1 MSISKRILFFAA
13 LLAFVV
19 PASAKADTKSQI
31 EARAKEWADK
41 YNAGDAAGVAAFYEE
56 DGQILPPQTDAV
68 AGRAKIQEYWQGVM
82 GAGVKSAALEMLEVH
97 ASGDIAG
104 EVGRYVM
111 KNAEGQ
117 EVDHGKYIVL
127 WKKKKGSWVI
137 VRDIW
142 NSSMSLGMATPAK

>member
-1 MSISKRILFFAA
+1 MSTSKRFVFFAA

-19 PASAKADTKSQI
+19 PASAMADAKSQI
-31 EARAKEWADK
+31 EARAKEWAEK
-41 YNAGDAAGVAAFYEE
+41 YNAGDAAGVAALYEE

-82 GAGVKSAALEMLEVH
+82 GAGVKTAALQLLEVH
-97 ASGDIAG
+97 SSGDIAA
-104 EVGRYVM
+104 EVGSYVM
-111 KNAEGQ
+111 KNAEDQ
-117 EVDHGKYIVL
+117 NVDQGKYMVL

-142 NSSMSLGMATPAK
+142 NSSMSPATAPAK

>member
-1 MSISKRILFFAA
+1 MISKRILFFVAI
-13 LLAFVV
+13 LAFVV
-19 PASAKADTKSQI
+19 PASARADTKSQI
-31 EARAKEWADK
+31 EARAKEWAAK

-56 DGQILPPQTDAV
+56 DGQILPPLTDAV

-82 GAGVKSAALEMLEVH
+82 GAGVKTAALEVLEVH
-97 ASGDIAG
+97 TSGDLAG

-117 EVDHGKYIVL
+117 DVDHGKYIVI

-142 NSSMSLGMATPAK
+142 NSSMSLGAAAPAK